1 MKQITKEN
9 KKIYQRI
16 NSQKSLYSQDDM
28 RRSSVSIR
36 SLSRSSSRVSNQSAK
51 NRESR
56 KNKTTKPKI
65 AMTIQPESVSNVK
78 GDNIKQFRSV
88 FMIESTQTKR
98 SNK

>member
-56 KNKTTKPKI
+56 NNKITKPKI
-65 AMTIQPESVSNVK
+65 GMTIQPESVSNVK

-88 FMIESTQTKR
+88 FMIETTHTKR